1 MIRKLKALTII
12 FLTWLTTLGQ
22 NKRDNLD
29 NFFSTLSRNQQFN
42 GNVLIAENGKI
53 VYRKSF
59 GYADFSNK
67 QLNTGAT
74 TFPIASI
81 TKTFTATAILQ
92 LSEKGWLKISD
103 PVIKYLPGFPYPT
116 ITIQHLLSHTS
127 GLPPYDNIFD
137 PARTLHPDTLFN
149 NRDIINGYATMKL
162 PLFYPPGEACN
173 YDNVNYI
180 FLALVVEKV
189 SGTPYQDYVRENI
202 LRPIGMNH
210 TFFPKKIFYHYSAK
224 EKINLANT
232 YWYAHLYST
241 SLEKTDTIQFISRY
255 WNTYNFQGFGEIV
268 STTEDL
274 LKYDQALYKGKI
286 LRSSTLNQ
294 AYKPVLLNNREQ
306 NKGNNNGNSFGLG
319 WIIETDSTFGKIV
332 RASGGAVGLRA
343 SLLRNLTKQQTIILI
358 DNTQNETDDIAKD
371 ALKIINGQ
379 AVKPYGKSAAKIFG
393 STLVTKGLDAA
404 LRVLEKIKNDD
415 SNYFIS
421 ENEFNNLGYDFM
433 SNDKKDEAV
442 ETFRI
447 NTQLFPGS
455 WNVYDSYGEA
465 LMKYGRKEEAIEMY
479 KKSVALNPDN
489 QNGKKILAGILE

>member
-1 MIRKLKALTII
+1 MIFKLKVLTLIL
-12 FLTWLTTLGQ
+12 LTGFTTLGQ
-22 NKRDNLD
+22 SKRDHLD

-53 VYRKSF
+53 VYRRSF

-67 QLNTGAT
+67 KLNTRET

-92 LSEKGWLKISD
+92 LFEKGLLKISD

-127 GLPPYDNIFD
+127 GLQPYDNIFD
-137 PARTLHPDTLFN
+137 SARTLHPDTVFTN
-149 NRDIINGYATMKL
+149 KDIINGYATMKL

-180 FLALVVEKV
+180 LLSLIVEKV
-189 SGTPYQDYVRENI
+189 SRTPYQDYVRENI
-202 LRPIGMNH
+202 FRPIGMNH
-210 TFFPKKIFYHYSAK
+210 TFFPEKIFYHYSAR
-224 EKINLANT
+224 EKINLACT
-232 YWYAHLYST
+232 YWYPHLYSI
-241 SLEKTDTIQFISRY
+241 SLEKTDTIQFISKY
-255 WNTYNFQGFGEIV
+255 WNTYNFQGFGEMV

-286 LRSSTLNQ
+286 LRFSTLSQ
-294 AYKPVLLNNREQ
+294 VYEPVLLNNKEK

-319 WIIETDSTFGKIV
+319 WIVETDSTFGKIV

-358 DNTQNETDDIAKD
+358 DNTQKETDDIAKD
-371 ALKIINGQ
+371 VLKIINGKT
-379 AVKPYGKSAAKIFG
+379 VKPYGKSAAKIFG
-393 STLVTKGLDAA
+393 NTLVTKGLDAA
-404 LRVLEKIKNDD
+404 LAALEKIRTDD

-433 SNDKKDEAV
+433 SNNKKDEAV

-465 LMKYGRKEEAIEMY
+465 LMKYGRKKEAIEMY

-489 QNGKKILAGILE
+489 QNGKKILEGL